1 MAKRTAQEADHGSS
15 SIVYSIPEEF
25 KQLAKQLVRAVYRE
39 TPSMIVL
46 MDALVNHGCIKD
58 GDIPSLIALDRKC
71 LKEAIAKLKHEHLIK
86 SKDLDDPYAPP
97 EARNRKATF
106 WYIDYRTLIN
116 VVKYKSLKLHK
127 LLEHERKQARNSSHY
142 ECPRC
147 KKTYT
152 DLDFADLLGPDGL
165 FWCPRCP
172 STQLEDKA
180 DREASDRANKLMN
193 TWNVQS
199 RAFEPYLKKADS
211 IVLSDTLLQARPPR
225 QNLAIVRDNHMNKP
239 RAKRV
244 KSNTTNMK
252 TKVSS
257 AVRYN
262 SFEEKTTVTFT
273 EDADTREVMK
283 AQPNWLQGS
292 TVAAAQSSDQI
303 DSSSIV
309 PAAVIETSAMATEE
323 SDLLANLTALDQA
336 NAAMATTNGHDNQ
349 ENDNDDDDDDNGED
363 DESSDDEWEAA
374 DAPAKVQVGG
384 KWVAVEDVDEDMRL
398 EMTTEEFEAYSKEL
412 EKTL

>member
-1 MAKRTAQEADHGSS
+1 MTCLLRK
-15 SIVYSIPEEF
+15 
-25 KQLAKQLVRAVYRE
+25 
-39 TPSMIVL
+39 PSMQ
-46 MDALVNHGCIKD
+46 N
-58 GDIPSLIALDRKC
+58 S
-71 LKEAIAKLKHEHLIK
+71 
-86 SKDLDDPYAPP
+86 
-97 EARNRKATF
+97 ATECSGRSCF
-106 WYIDYRTLIN
+106 EPLLCVRF
-116 VVKYKSLKLHK
+116 K
-127 LLEHERKQARNSSHY
+127 LLLRS
-142 ECPRC
+142 
-147 KKTYT
+147 
-152 DLDFADLLGPDGL
+152 
-165 FWCPRCP
+165 
-172 STQLEDKA
+172 
-180 DREASDRANKLMN
+180 
-193 TWNVQS
+193 WNVQS